1 MDSMDAKTKERF
13 TKLMA
18 LSGSDN
24 DHEALLALR
33 KAQILETENISW
45 EGLLVSK
52 TIYIEANKE
61 KTAPKREIFRFDKIP
76 KMAKNDES
84 KGIFKDIKKKFSIL
98 DGKDFDPDTAR
109 FLKSLHTHWMLKGTL
124 SEKHLYC
131 LTQTTVLIML
141 LFSSFVTTNLPK

>member
-33 KAQILETENISW
+33 KAQKILQTENISW

-52 TIYIEANKE
+52 TV
-61 KTAPKREIFRFDKIP
+61 
-76 KMAKNDES
+76 
-84 KGIFKDIKKKFSIL
+84 
-98 DGKDFDPDTAR
+98 
-109 FLKSLHTHWMLKGTL
+109 
-124 SEKHLYC
+124 
-131 LTQTTVLIML
+131 TVAA
-141 LFSSFVTTNLPK
+141 

>member
-1 MDSMDAKTKERF
+1 MDAKTKERF

-33 KAQILETENISW
+33 KAQKILQTENISW
-45 EGLLVSK
+45 EGLLASK

-61 KTAPKREIFRFDKIP
+61 KNAPKRESFRFDKIP
-76 KMAKNDES
+76 KMPKNDES

-98 DGKDFDPDTAR
+98 DGKNFDPDTAR

-124 SEKHLYC
+124 SEKQLYC
-131 LTQTTVLIML
+131 LTNICVKANWK
-141 LFSSFVTTNLPK
+141 S